1 MPNSPMTGRYS
12 TDPDRLALMIAMYT
26 YIRHTLTTPSPVT
39 TLSHH
44 HTLSSRAGIFS
55 SSDFGDEN
63 IRIGEDSMHTYVS
76 RTIVEYCVFNSTYGA
91 DSEAV
96 SIKVTGLELEFLPSK
111 SPISSSYF

>member
-1 MPNSPMTGRYS
+1 MSSPPGTVY
-12 TDPDRLALMIAMYT
+12 
-26 YIRHTLTTPSPVT
+26 
-39 TLSHH
+39 
-44 HTLSSRAGIFS
+44 

-96 SIKVTGLELEFLPSK
+96 SIKVIGLELEL
-111 SPISSSYF
+111 SPIQITNLLFLFDRIYPF